1 MCSVFGQGKT
11 DVLSHN
17 FIQGNES
24 KTGVLHQ
31 EVDKERGLRQMYS
44 EFDMARD
51 PRQVC
56 SEFDKGGSPRQDR
69 LKAKVCSDLDMVW
82 SCREIHSQIE

>member
-1 MCSVFGQGKT
+1 
-11 DVLSHN
+11 
-17 FIQGNES
+17 
-24 KTGVLHQ
+24 
-31 EVDKERGLRQMYS
+31 MYS
-44 EFDMARD
+44 DFDMARD

-56 SEFDKGGSPRQDR
+56 SEFDKGDGPRQDR